1 MSFSEPD
8 AVGYYLAPPPLNPLT
23 RILAGLLAVLALVGA
38 FFFGVIVLVLALGL
52 GALAWLV
59 LVLRMWWLRRQ
70 WQRQGGSGEYRPSGP
85 PGSVDRRRTDAID
98 ADYEVVSRH
107 EDE

>member
-8 AVGYYLAPPPLNPLT
+8 AVGYYLAPPPLNPVT
-23 RILAGLLAVLALVGA
+23 RILAGVLALLALVGA
-38 FFFGVIVLVLALGL
+38 FFFGMFVLVLALGL

-59 LVLRMWWLRRQ
+59 LAVRMWWLRRQ
-70 WQRQGGSGEYRPSGP
+70 WQRQGVSGEYRQSGT
-85 PGSVDRRRTDAID
+85 PGSADRRRTDAID